1 MSEQVIGSERKY
13 EGKVVNLRVDTVR
26 FDNGDTAKREV
37 VEHHGAVAMVPMPD
51 PDHIILVTQYRTP
64 TGIHT
69 TIDSIADLAG
79 TLNDNEEPLTAAH
92 REIIEEIN
100 LRASNMERLCGFYT
114 APGFSTEFLTVY
126 LATNLTHEQGKPDAD
141 EFIKTR
147 TVTLGEAI
155 GMIDSGEI
163 EDAKSVAG
171 ILAAARR
178 IAQAGAG

>member
-1 MSEQVIGSERKY
+1 MPEQVIGTERKY
-13 EGKVVNLRVDTVR
+13 EGKIVNLRVDTVR

-51 PDHIILVTQYRTP
+51 NNHVILVTQYRTP
-64 TGIHT
+64 TGKELLEIP
-69 TIDSIADLAG
+69 AG
-79 TLNDNEEPLTAAH
+79 TLNDGEEPLAAAH

-100 LRASNMERLCGFYT
+100 LRAGSMERLCGFYT

-126 LATNLTHEQGKPDAD
+126 LATSLTPEQGTPDAD

-147 TVTLGEAI
+147 TVTLDEA
-155 GMIDSGEI
+155 MSLIDSGEI

-171 ILAAARR
+171 ILAAARHLAR
-178 IAQAGAG
+178 AAAS